1 MKKYK
6 TIYWISTGLLGLL
19 MSFSAYAYFTD
30 PDAVENFRHL
40 GFPNYF
46 RVELVLAKIMGVVV
60 LLIPQF
66 PIRMKE
72 WAYACFGL
80 VFISAIVAH
89 YSIGDEMSKVITP
102 AIFLVVLIVS
112 NIYYHKMLQSKGVVA

>member
-1 MKKYK
+1 MKKDV
-6 TIYWISTGLLGLL
+6 TMYWVTTGLLGVL
-19 MSFSAYAYFTD
+19 MVFSAYNYITNPEMID
-30 PDAVENFRHL
+30 NFKHL

-46 RVELVLAKIMGVVV
+46 RVELALAKIMGVIVLVV
-60 LLIPQF
+60 PQF

-80 VFISAIVAH
+80 VFISAVVAH

-102 AIFLVVLIVS
+102 AIFLVVLIFS
-112 NIYYHKMLQSKGVVA
+112 NIYYHRMLKAKGEVA

>member
-1 MKKYK
+1 
-6 TIYWISTGLLGLL
+6 

-46 RVELVLAKIMGVVV
+46 RVELALAKIMGTIV